1 MTDTEIL
8 DWLEKN
14 PGFRTN
20 KGKRGWVCTDFSN
33 YPYEIYPTLREAVT
47 AAAVQKGRS
56 NE

>member
-8 DWLEKN
+8 NWLQEN

-33 YPYEIYPTLREAVT
+33 YPYEIYPTLREAVI
-47 AAAVQKGRS
+47 AAAAQKG
-56 NE
+56 EK